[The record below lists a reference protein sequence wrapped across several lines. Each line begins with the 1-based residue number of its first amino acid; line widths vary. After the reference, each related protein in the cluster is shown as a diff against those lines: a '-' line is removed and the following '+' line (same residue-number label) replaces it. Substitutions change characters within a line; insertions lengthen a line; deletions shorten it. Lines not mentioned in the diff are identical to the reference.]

1 MLYLG
6 QLGSKPRQ
14 RYVVVLRAGDGESSM
29 KNGTVH
35 STAYWLLLSMHTLY
49 LLFTK

>member
-14 RYVVVLRAGDGESSM
+14 RYGVVLRAGDGESSM